1 VADDERSPLRREPV
15 QARSKQRIKRIL
27 DAAEQLF
34 VDVGYSAATTNQVAV
49 AAKTSVGSIYEFF
62 RNKKALARGLADRYL
77 AELAELYPGAA
88 DDDQGGSGASISAM
102 VDSLHAFYVDHP
114 ALGPLL
120 RGCRDSE
127 DLQSLAQSF
136 HVMVAEHVER
146 ILAAH
151 RQTVDA
157 GRRRAVAQMCAH
169 VLLSV
174 LEQSTGKADRPELLA
189 ELKLLLTAYL
199 ATALP
204 PTSG

>member
-1 VADDERSPLRREPV
+1 VADAELTPLRREPV
-15 QARSKQRIKRIL
+15 QARSKERIKRIL

-62 RNKKALARGLADRYL
+62 RNKQALARGLADRYL
-77 AELAELYPGAA
+77 AELAELYPGGPG
-88 DDDQGGSGASISAM
+88 DEQGGGTSISAM

-151 RQTVDA
+151 RQTVDPT
-157 GRRRAVAQMCAH
+157 RRRAVAQMCAH

-174 LEQSTGKADRPELLA
+174 LEQSTGRGDKPELLA

-204 PTSG
+204 PASG